1 MDQYE
6 FNHMM
11 NDMNDEHL
19 ANLSNF
25 VTYYKMA
32 VSNLENNLSVELN
45 SNDQKKFGS
54 MIDKLLKQLG
64 YREPN
69 SLSVDDVVT
78 SGIRNFSLNDL
89 DNILKNKQ
97 DDSLL

>member
-6 FNHMM
+6 FNQMM
-11 NDMNDEHL
+11 NNMNDEHL
-19 ANLSNF
+19 ANLSKF
-25 VTYYKMA
+25 VTYYRMA

-45 SNDQKKFGS
+45 SNDQKKFGN

-64 YREPN
+64 FEEPY

-78 SGIRNFSLNDL
+78 SGISNFSLNDL
-89 DNILKNKQ
+89 DNILKNKK
-97 DDSLL
+97 DDLLL